1 MGEGHE
7 RDAAASALERVLA
20 SATFQGA
27 ARSRALLKFLVEE
40 TLAGRAARLKE
51 YTLGAEALEKGDAFD
66 PRTDPIVRAEASRL
80 RTRLDRYYETEGGLD
95 PLVIALPKGTYV
107 PVFRRRETGAPR
119 TSGRHARRWLE
130 GSAAILVLAAFI
142 ATAGRRVGTAEG
154 RLTGADGR
162 LM

>member
-1 MGEGHE
+1 MGPPAPVLGSGHLRTEARNRTRTARALWPGRNMGEGHE

-40 TLAGRAARLKE
+40 TLAGRAARRKE

-66 PRTDPIVRAEASRL
+66 PRTDPIVRAEASLL

-95 PLVIALPKGTYV
+95 PLV
-107 PVFRRRETGAPR
+107 
-119 TSGRHARRWLE
+119 
-130 GSAAILVLAAFI
+130 
-142 ATAGRRVGTAEG
+142 
-154 RLTGADGR
+154 
-162 LM
+162 